1 MSNNIS
7 VKLFEQYTRHLTTDG
22 RVLTAGGQGGVVGLP
37 LLPSLAPGPGVDR
50 PPLPAGEHALHQTS
64 HTLQADTIL
73 SGLLFYF
80 IVSVFYILFL
90 STILTVPMIF
100 STNKY

>member
-7 VKLFEQYTRHLTTDG
+7 VKFFEQYTRHLTTDG

-50 PPLPAGEHALHQTS
+50 PPLPTGEHSINHSS
-64 HTLQADTIL
+64 HTLDTVT
-73 SGLLFYF
+73 FK
-80 IVSVFYILFL
+80 
-90 STILTVPMIF
+90 
-100 STNKY
+100 TN